1 MSARSPDTH
10 LSGCVIESQEV
21 LLAPYGDADCKG
33 RSGGGERSS
42 QLSRLG
48 AVSFPPPRTLLS
60 QPSWRHAGAPPGMP
74 PLFPCARLT
83 GKWPEAGVRC
93 GAPAAQSL
101 FPSPIAT
108 FPSPSSPRAL
118 GSKEGGPRK
127 VNEVGPG
134 HRGG

>member
-48 AVSFPPPRTLLS
+48 AVSFPPP
-60 QPSWRHAGAPPGMP
+60 G
-74 PLFPCARLT
+74 
-83 GKWPEAGVRC
+83 
-93 GAPAAQSL
+93 
-101 FPSPIAT
+101 
-108 FPSPSSPRAL
+108 PSSPNPAGGTRARL
-118 GSKEGGPRK
+118 RGCHPFSPVPGS
-127 VNEVGPG
+127 PG
-134 HRGG
+134 SGLRPGCDVAPQLPNLFSQVP

>member
-48 AVSFPPPRTLLS
+48 AVSFPPP
-60 QPSWRHAGAPPGMP
+60 PDP
-74 PLFPCARLT
+74 PLPTQLEARGRASGDATPFPLC
-83 GKWPEAGVRC
+83 
-93 GAPAAQSL
+93 PAH
-101 FPSPIAT
+101 
-108 FPSPSSPRAL
+108 R
-118 GSKEGGPRK
+118 
-127 VNEVGPG
+127 EVA
-134 HRGG
+134 